1 MRPARKAQVH
11 GGSWR
16 IIDKRDRT
24 ITTSSYINSNV
35 DKSEAPWQGS
45 SSDGETSS
53 SVYKEVD
60 LPQDSVIRTD
70 ENNEPTYTGRDE
82 IQESESEESPAW
94 NVMHGSL
101 NMCIE
106 AISRL
111 ERDNTDYDRISLEG
125 ILHLLKGV
133 LHTSQELKQQSFQKR
148 KEEGKMISLVS
159 SLREVCAKQK
169 RVIKSMKAGVA
180 TATDRNLFACCQSTQ
195 TDETMITIVEPQ
207 PPLNNN
213 NDNNNSG
220 CVELEDGS
228 VSDNHHVN
236 RANRFMVTRTLDH
249 TNQELK
255 SISLNKLQELKY
267 SSEHEMLVD
276 QLVQAQNNS
285 SIQGTMMKIL
295 QSKLDRLEGQLS
307 SCESKLQE
315 EKKRADS
322 TMRVVLS
329 LESIV
334 EKQRAIISSS
344 SLSLSHSHSGH
355 YSKKE
360 QKDSSSNSGRKPSAP
375 RPMK

>member
-1 MRPARKAQVH
+1 MRPSKAQVH

-24 ITTSSYINSNV
+24 ITTSSYINSTI
-35 DKSEAPWQGS
+35 DKREVSRQGS
-45 SSDGETSS
+45 KASDGEASS
-53 SVYKEVD
+53 SICKEVD
-60 LPQDSVIRTD
+60 LQQDNRTD
-70 ENNEPTYTGRDE
+70 ENNEPTYTRRDE

-111 ERDNTDYDRISLEG
+111 ERDNTDCDRISLEG

-169 RVIKSMKAGVA
+169 RVIKSMKAA
-180 TATDRNLFACCQSTQ
+180 EATDRNLFACSQSTQ
-195 TDETMITIVEPQ
+195 TDESIITIVEPQ
-207 PPLNNN
+207 YLNN
-213 NDNNNSG
+213 NDNNDNSNSG
-220 CVELEDGS
+220 FVESEGGTVGDS
-228 VSDNHHVN
+228 HHVN
-236 RANRFMVTRTLDH
+236 RANRSVVTRTLDH
-249 TNQELK
+249 TNLELK

-267 SSEHEMLVD
+267 SSEHELLVD

-307 SCESKLQE
+307 SYESKLQE

-344 SLSLSHSHSGH
+344 SSLSTSHSHSGY

-360 QKDSSSNSGRKPSAP
+360 QKDSSSSSGRKPSVP
-375 RPMK
+375 PPMK